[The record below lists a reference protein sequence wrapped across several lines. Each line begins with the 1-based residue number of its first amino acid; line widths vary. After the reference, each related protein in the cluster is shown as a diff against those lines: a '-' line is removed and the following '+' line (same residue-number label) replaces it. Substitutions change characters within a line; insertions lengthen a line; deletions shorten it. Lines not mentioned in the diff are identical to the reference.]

1 MVPHHGTNAYSRPAS
16 IDKPFESDS
25 RCCSGIHTP
34 PEHDSDHL
42 GGAQPMA
49 DDNDIV
55 PESASDFDVDFSIFP
70 WSTIDLYLDPLDPIR
85 IRTGTGTSIRVVV
98 CSRDLVVQMRP
109 HKPLYCILRPK
120 REIVKRLS
128 TDEPIMLIMYRLV
141 HLVLAMQ

>member
-1 MVPHHGTNAYSRPAS
+1 MITHQGANEYSRPAS
-16 IDKPFESDS
+16 IDKPLESDS
-25 RCCSGIHTP
+25 GGCSGIRTP
-34 PEHDSDHL
+34 PEYGSDHL

-49 DDNDIV
+49 DGNDIG
-55 PESASDFDVDFSIFP
+55 PESASDFNVDLSIFP
-70 WSTIDLYLDPLDPIR
+70 WSTIDPYLDPLDPIR

-120 REIVKRLS
+120 REIVKRLA

-141 HLVLAMQ
+141 HVVLAMQ